1 MSDGRPFEGSWCT
14 AHGAADTGRR
24 YIQVGV
30 TALRDPVTGK
40 MLPAVPLYIQAPENA
55 TEEQELEPLAEGI
68 AHLLALRMKQYIDGC
83 KAAGIEI

>member
-1 MSDGRPFEGSWCT
+1 MSG
-14 AHGAADTGRR
+14 R
-24 YIQVGV
+24 YIQVGS
-30 TALRDPVTGK
+30 TALRDPVTGDF
-40 MLPAVPLYIQAPENA
+40 LPSVPLYIQAPENV